1 MDYNDDHSTIDY
13 TELYSIKCT
22 FGDCCVY
29 LGPGTIG
36 EYGVYTGSSHGET
49 VEDPDAQAGLCRW
62 TRRLARPTQGD
73 HLC

>member
-1 MDYNDDHSTIDY
+1 MDYNDDHSTTDD

-22 FGDCCVY
+22 FSDYCVY
-29 LGPGTIG
+29 PGPGTIG
-36 EYGVYTGSSHGET
+36 EYGVYIGSSHGET

-73 HLC
+73 HL